1 MSSSAAAS
9 RERLILREVVES
21 YILSGEAVGSKAIAA
36 RLKNRLSSA
45 SIRNV
50 MSDLCEQGLLEKPH
64 TSAGRVPTD
73 RGYRNYLDQLVRPL
87 RALPLVEPASTVDA
101 VAWNEGTS
109 SEDVLRAAVRLLGT
123 ELGAAT
129 VALTPRLETAILS
142 KLEFVWLRAGR
153 LLAIAITRG
162 GIVHERLLHVDADI
176 RREDLEALS
185 NYLNSLLPG
194 RTLDDVRAVIEAE
207 QERDRNAHGEL
218 ERRALDLGRRA
229 FGGAGAG
236 SDDGA
241 VVIDGAARILETKE
255 FAAAPEKAAELLR
268 AIEQRALW
276 LDVLRTAL
284 EADDTEVY
292 VGHEL
297 GTPALEPCGV
307 VASRYQ
313 LGGGAGLI
321 VVVGPKRLDYRRAI
335 PLVGRVAE
343 QLSRVLRAAE
353 GDEELGA

>member
-1 MSSSAAAS
+1 MSSSAAAA

-21 YILSGEAVGSKAIAA
+21 YLVSGEAVGSRCVAE
-36 RLKNRLSSA
+36 RLRNKLSSA

-87 RALPLVEPASTVDA
+87 RALPLVEPASPVDTVDWA
-101 VAWNEGTS
+101 EGAS
-109 SEDVLRAAVRLLGT
+109 SEDVLRAAARLLGA

-129 VALTPRLETAILS
+129 VALTPRLETAILT

-162 GIVHERLLHVDADI
+162 GVVHERLLHVDADI
-176 RREDLEALS
+176 RREDLEGLR

-194 RTLDDVRAVIEAE
+194 RSLDEVRAVIEVE
-207 QERDRNAHGEL
+207 QARDRHAHGEL
-218 ERRALDLGRRA
+218 ERRALDLGRA
-229 FGGAGAG
+229 FGAAADSDEGAAM
-236 SDDGA
+236 
-241 VVIDGAARILETKE
+241 VDGAARILETKE

-276 LDVLRTAL
+276 LDVLRSAL
-284 EADDTEVY
+284 DADDTEVY
-292 VGHEL
+292 VGQEL
-297 GTPALEPCGV
+297 NTPALEPCGV

-313 LGGGAGLI
+313 LGGGVGLL
-321 VVVGPKRLDYRRAI
+321 VVVGPKRFDYRRAI

-343 QLSRVLRAAE
+343 RLSRVLRATSGE
-353 GDEELGA
+353 EELPG